1 MPVKRSAT
9 RAKSR
14 RLVRDKDGWL
24 KDSRTGALIGP
35 DPEMERELTDA
46 ELERAWVFEGE
57 RVIKRGAGKNPRGRP
72 PKAPEDRKRMVT
84 VRLEPAVIDYY
95 KAGGPGWQTR
105 INATLERHVRA
116 SRKGGEGSVKAKPAA
131 HVSKKSAHAHVA
143 RKLTT
148 RHGAR
153 KRVPKK

>member
-1 MPVKRSAT
+1 MTVKKSAT

-14 RLVRDKDGWL
+14 PVKRDRDGWL
-24 KDSRTGALIGP
+24 VDSRTGALTGP
-35 DPEMERELTDA
+35 DLELERELTDA
-46 ELERAWVFEGE
+46 ELERAWVFDKE
-57 RVIKRGAGKNPRGRP
+57 RVIKRGEGKNPRGRP

-116 SRKGGEGSVKAKPAA
+116 
-131 HVSKKSAHAHVA
+131 KSAERHVA
-143 RKLTT
+143 RKQ
-148 RHGAR
+148 A
-153 KRVPKK
+153 PKK

>member
-1 MPVKRSAT
+1 MPAKRSAT

-14 RLVRDKDGWL
+14 PVKRDRDGWL
-24 KDSRTGALIGP
+24 VDSRTGALIRP
-35 DPEMERELTDA
+35 DPKMERELTDA
-46 ELERAWVFEGE
+46 EFERAWVFDKGE
-57 RVIKRGAGKNPRGRP
+57 RVVKRGAGKSPRGRP
-72 PKAPEDRKRMVT
+72 PKAAEDRKRMVT

-116 SRKGGEGSVKAKPAA
+116 SVRG
-131 HVSKKSAHAHVA
+131 KSAERHV
-143 RKLTT
+143 
-148 RHGAR
+148 AR